1 MGPGEVRSTVRKA
14 ARLFGAALL
23 GALAL
28 AAPAAADDAPY
39 GLNDA
44 GGFRNVLPAGEG
56 GTDNVG
62 QLAAFQANDS
72 ALPPHFDDQLGLYTG
87 LVSASPAL
95 THDQIP
101 NYFKDA
107 TFGVRPGDVES
118 TEHPRPGLTIVRD
131 RYGVPHIYGA
141 TRGDVMFGTG
151 WAGAED
157 RLFLMDI
164 LRHTGRAQLSSFA
177 GGAAGNRAMDRTQW
191 ALAPYTEADLQ
202 SQIDHATE
210 IYGAAGQQVVNDVN
224 EYVAGINAYIDMAV
238 NPLNAASKL
247 PGEYAAFGKVP
258 QHFTPTDVIATA
270 SLIGGIFG
278 KGGGSEVNSALT
290 LQAFQRRFGD
300 RAGRTAW
307 LDFRSK
313 NDPEAP
319 TTVAKPFPY
328 ETASPF
334 ASRGLAIPDLGSVR
348 FTPPGPPVSRT
359 SSATATR
366 TTTPA
371 GIRVPDDGSIGSRL
385 ARSLFSHGGLAS
397 NWELI
402 SKRRSAN
409 GHAIAVMGPQVGYYV
424 PEILMEEDLHGPGID
439 ARGAAFPGVNLFV
452 QLGHGRDY
460 AWSATTATSD
470 NVDTFAE
477 VLCQDD
483 VHYLYRGTCT
493 PMEKLDDPNSWTP
506 NGADQTPAGSE
517 TLTAYRTVH
526 GIVYA
531 RGTVGGRPV
540 AFASAR
546 TTYFHEADSALG
558 FLQLNDPNFITSPQR
573 FQEAASN
580 INFGFNWSFVNAD
593 HIAYYHSGW
602 YPQRAPRTSTD
613 FPILGTGEYDWGGYD
628 PRLHTLSVLPFGAH
642 PNAIDPDYLVSWNN
656 KQAPSWS
663 AADDKYAFGS
673 VYRSQMIEALIR
685 RDLSGRRK
693 MRIEQLVHAME
704 EPATQDIRSFALWPS
719 LKRVLG
725 TPSDPKLRAAIA
737 VLDGWYA
744 RGAHRR
750 DLNRDGRYD
759 DDAAVTLMDAW
770 WPRLVAAEFRPTLG
784 ADAFDTLRNKM
795 LPTGATDPA
804 SGPSAPDFAD
814 GWYGYVSKDLR
825 DLLNPLP
832 VKRKCRTVRRRVR
845 TGGRVRT
852 RRVRVCTRPKAK
864 AKRSTAQ
871 AAATPKR
878 RTKRRTRRKVKP
890 KAPAVRG
897 RYSRVYCG
905 NGSRTACR
913 AALLASLSDALG
925 VSRTDLYGQSGACKS
940 DAQASCFD
948 KNRWTIA
955 SAISI
960 PPFAFQNRPTFQQ
973 VIEVTRTLGR

>member
-1 MGPGEVRSTVRKA
+1 MGSGEARSMVRNAVRLLA
-14 ARLFGAALL
+14 AALL
-23 GALAL
+23 SALAL
-28 AAPAAADDAPY
+28 AAPAVADDAPY
-39 GLNDA
+39 GQNDA
-44 GGFRNVLPAGEG
+44 GGFRNVLPAGQG
-56 GTDNVG
+56 GTDNAL
-62 QLAAFQANDS
+62 QLAAFQANSS

-87 LVSASPAL
+87 LVFGSPAL

-118 TEHPRPGLTIVRD
+118 TEHPRAGLTIVRD
-131 RYGVPHIYGA
+131 RYGVPHIYGV
-141 TRGDVMFGTG
+141 TRADVMFGTG
-151 WAGAED
+151 WAGAQD

-202 SQIDHATE
+202 SQVDRAGE
-210 IYGAAGQQVVNDVN
+210 LYGAAGLQLVKDAN

-238 NPLNAASKL
+238 NPLNAATKL

-258 QHFTPTDVIATA
+258 QHFTVTDVIATA

-278 KGGGSEVNSALT
+278 KGGGNEVNSALT
-290 LQAFQRRFGD
+290 LQGFQRRFGD

-307 LDFRSK
+307 QDFRSK

-319 TTVAKPFPY
+319 TTVAKSFPY
-328 ETASPF
+328 ETTSPF
-334 ASRGLAIPDLGSVR
+334 ASRGLAIPDIGSVS
-348 FTPPGPPVSRT
+348 FTPTGPPVTGT

-371 GIRVPDDGSIGSRL
+371 GIRVPDDGSIGARL
-385 ARSLFSHGGLAS
+385 AHSLFSHGGLAS

-439 ARGAAFPGVNLFV
+439 ARGAAFPGVNLVV

-493 PMEKLDDPNSWTP
+493 AMEKLADPNSWTP
-506 NGADQTPAGSE
+506 NAADQTAPGSE

-531 RGTVGGRPV
+531 RGSVGGRRV

-546 TTYFHEADSALG
+546 TTYFHEVDSALG
-558 FLQLNDPNFITSPQR
+558 FVQLNDPNFVTSPQR
-573 FQEAASN
+573 FQQAASN
-580 INFGFNWSFVNAD
+580 INFGFNWSYVDAD

-602 YPQRAPRTSTD
+602 YPQRAPGTSPD
-613 FPILGTGEYDWGGYD
+613 FPILGTGEYDWKGYD

-663 AADDKYAFGS
+663 AADDKYSFSS
-673 VYRSQMIEALIR
+673 VYRSQMIEALIK
-685 RDLSGRRK
+685 RDLS
-693 MRIEQLVHAME
+693 
-704 EPATQDIRSFALWPS
+704 
-719 LKRVLG
+719 
-725 TPSDPKLRAAIA
+725 
-737 VLDGWYA
+737 
-744 RGAHRR
+744 
-750 DLNRDGRYD
+750 
-759 DDAAVTLMDAW
+759 
-770 WPRLVAAEFRPTLG
+770 
-784 ADAFDTLRNKM
+784 
-795 LPTGATDPA
+795 
-804 SGPSAPDFAD
+804 
-814 GWYGYVSKDLR
+814 
-825 DLLNPLP
+825 
-832 VKRKCRTVRRRVR
+832 
-845 TGGRVRT
+845 
-852 RRVRVCTRPKAK
+852 
-864 AKRSTAQ
+864 
-871 AAATPKR
+871 
-878 RTKRRTRRKVKP
+878 
-890 KAPAVRG
+890 
-897 RYSRVYCG
+897 
-905 NGSRTACR
+905 
-913 AALLASLSDALG
+913 
-925 VSRTDLYGQSGACKS
+925 
-940 DAQASCFD
+940 
-948 KNRWTIA
+948 
-955 SAISI
+955 
-960 PPFAFQNRPTFQQ
+960 
-973 VIEVTRTLGR
+973 